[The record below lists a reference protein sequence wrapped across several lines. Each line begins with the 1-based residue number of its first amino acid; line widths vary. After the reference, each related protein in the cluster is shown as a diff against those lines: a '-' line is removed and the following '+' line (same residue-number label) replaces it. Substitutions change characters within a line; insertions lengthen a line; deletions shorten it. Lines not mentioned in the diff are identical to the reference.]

1 MIEILTDFPDDVAG
15 YSCHDRLT
23 KSDYAAVM
31 RDVEDKLTRHDKLN
45 MYCEVS
51 PDYSGAGLDA
61 AWEDWKSSFSTW
73 FHWERG
79 AIVTDVE
86 WMVWATR
93 FFGMLFPGEWRIYP
107 PDRAAQAR
115 RWVIDGTETAK
126 VAEP

>member
-1 MIEILTDFPDDVAG
+1 MIEILTGFPDDVAA
-15 YSCHDRLT
+15 YRCHGHLT
-23 KSDYAAVM
+23 KSDYATVM
-31 RDVEDKLTRHDKLN
+31 RDVEDKLTRHDKLG

-51 PDYSGAGLDA
+51 PDYTGSGLEA

-86 WMVWATR
+86 WMVRATR
-93 FFGMLFPGEWRIYP
+93 FFGLLLPGEWRIYP
-107 PDRAAQAR
+107 PERAGQAR
-115 RWVIDGTETAK
+115 LWVIGGTETAK